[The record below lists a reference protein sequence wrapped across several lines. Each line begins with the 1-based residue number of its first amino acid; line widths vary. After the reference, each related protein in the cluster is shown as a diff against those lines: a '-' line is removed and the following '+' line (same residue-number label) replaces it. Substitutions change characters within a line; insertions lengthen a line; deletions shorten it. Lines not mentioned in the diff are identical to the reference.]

1 MMNQSGLE
9 LMDEI
14 SNRFSVSSEVI
25 LRRSFAGLGLFE
37 QVVLLVGEVQLRERS
52 EGRGETGERERRE
65 KMKRNS

>member
-25 LRRSFAGLGLFE
+25 LRRSFAGSGLFE